1 MAELRRQDDLRYTT
15 QADTQNAREGVFV
28 NEDETIEN
36 LNKPRL
42 VDSATA
48 MENEGSR
55 PMFDN
60 QEVQA
65 ASLTRTNQSMG
76 NTIASAPLFSTADVE
91 DLRMRWGKVQTG
103 FVDEPRWAVQEAD
116 KLVARTMDCLTEGF
130 ANERSSLEKQWG
142 RGDAA
147 STEELRLAFQ
157 RYRTFFDR
165 LLNV

>member
-1 MAELRRQDDLRYTT
+1 MAELRRHDDLRYTT
-15 QADTQNAREGVFV
+15 QADIQNAREGVFV

-36 LNKPRL
+36 LNRPRL

-48 MENEGSR
+48 MENEQSR
-55 PMFDN
+55 TFDN
-60 QEVQA
+60 QE
-65 ASLTRTNQSMG
+65 ASATSRTYSNQSMG
-76 NTIASAPLFSTADVE
+76 NTTVSTPLFSAADVE